1 MSAADRTTQRI
12 LVVDDNEAIHDD
24 LRKALSSREVNQ
36 ELDEL
41 EQVLFGSN
49 ATSDSAA
56 KYEIDSAFQGE
67 EGIKKVR
74 TALEDADPYMLAFV
88 DMRMPPGIDGVETIE
103 RMWRI
108 DDQIQIIVCTAYT
121 DYSWDEMIERLGLTD
136 RLLIIKKPFDQ
147 AEVCQAAAAMSEK
160 WKLTQQARLKLNDLQ
175 QLADQRTEEL
185 KDSNQRLHKEIATR
199 KAAEEQL
206 RHDAFH
212 DPLTLLPNRA
222 LFIDRLGAAIERRQA
237 DEDFQFAV
245 LFFDIDDFKVI
256 NDSLGHSVGD
266 QVLIMLSQ
274 RLNGCIRSVEGLRPT
289 VVDTTGRLGGDE
301 FVVLIEG
308 IEGPD
313 DALRVADRIRER
325 IEEPMEV
332 DGNSL
337 AISSSIGITLSDT
350 GGDNAED
357 YLRDADTAMYRAK
370 AHGKARYSVFNRA
383 MHREAMERLRLET
396 DLRGALARDEF
407 RLVYQPIVEMASGH
421 VSGFE
426 ALIRWDR
433 PGDGLVTPDRFVHVA
448 EERGLIVPIGAWVLT
463 EACQQ
468 LAEWQRISPDTKDLT
483 INVNISKRQISEPG
497 LVELVAR
504 TIEEYGID
512 PTDLALEVT
521 ESGIMENSAG
531 ISTILNDLGD
541 LGVRVQMDD
550 FGTGYSSLS
559 CLHQYPLEALK
570 IDRSFLN
577 TMAGNRDY
585 AAVIFAIMSLAHNL
599 NMQVTA
605 EGVET
610 AEQVALLLALEC
622 DYAQGFYFAPAMEPA
637 AAQRLL
643 RAGVPWRKS
652 A

>member
-49 ATSDSAA
+49 AKSDSAA

>member
-49 ATSDSAA
+49 ATSDNAA